1 MSFKETIIN
10 YSENHMK
17 LTIALRVRN
26 EELLNEVILTVAI
39 RL

>member
-17 LTIALRVRN
+17 RTITLRVRN
-26 EELLNEVILTVAI
+26 EELLNQVVLTIAI